1 MSRTRTKHAGARG
14 FEKLKDDWKWPK
26 DHGDYLFP
34 SSWSPICPRNKD
46 VISDAIVKS
55 RKTFQTTPDQGLV
68 HPETIRSHSGRHRM
82 VNDMKIA
89 GVSMEVGM
97 AFSRIKDKKNV
108 FELWSPSG
116 RSSGGCS
123 REQSCFEEN
132 PQVPIWQVVD
142 LST

>member
-46 VISDAIVKS
+46 VISHAIVKS

-68 HPETIRSHSGRHRM
+68 HPETIRSHSSRHRM
-82 VNDMKIA
+82 VNDMKNA

-97 AFSRIKDKKNV
+97 AFSRIKDKKTYLNY
-108 FELWSPSG
+108 G
-116 RSSGGCS
+116 RLVEDQVGAAL
-123 REQSCFEEN
+123 EN
-132 PQVPIWQVVD
+132 NPV
-142 LST
+142 LRKTLKSLYGK

>member
-46 VISDAIVKS
+46 VISHAIVKS

-82 VNDMKIA
+82 VNDMKNA

-97 AFSRIKDKKNV
+97 AFSRIKDKKTYLNY
-108 FELWSPSG
+108 G
-116 RSSGGCS
+116 RLVEDQAGAAL
-123 REQSCFEEN
+123 EN
-132 PQVPIWQVVD
+132 NPV
-142 LST
+142 LRKTLKSLYGK

>member
-46 VISDAIVKS
+46 VISHAIVKS

-82 VNDMKIA
+82 VNDMKNA

-97 AFSRIKDKKNV
+97 AFSLIKDKKTYLNY
-108 FELWSPSG
+108 G
-116 RSSGGCS
+116 RLVEDQVGAAL
-123 REQSCFEEN
+123 EN
-132 PQVPIWQVVD
+132 NPV
-142 LST
+142 LRKTLKSLYGK

>member
-46 VISDAIVKS
+46 VISHAIVKS

-82 VNDMKIA
+82 VNDMKNA

-97 AFSRIKDKKNV
+97 AFSRIKDKKTYLNY
-108 FELWSPSG
+108 G
-116 RSSGGCS
+116 RLVEDQVGAAL
-123 REQSCFEEN
+123 EN
-132 PQVPIWQVVD
+132 NPV
-142 LST
+142 LRKTLKSLYGK

>member
-46 VISDAIVKS
+46 VISHAIVKS

-68 HPETIRSHSGRHRM
+68 HPETIGSHSGRHRM
-82 VNDMKIA
+82 VNDMKNA

-97 AFSRIKDKKNV
+97 AFSRIKDKKTYLNY
-108 FELWSPSG
+108 G
-116 RSSGGCS
+116 RLVEDQVGAAL
-123 REQSCFEEN
+123 EN
-132 PQVPIWQVVD
+132 NPV
-142 LST
+142 LRKTLKSLYGK